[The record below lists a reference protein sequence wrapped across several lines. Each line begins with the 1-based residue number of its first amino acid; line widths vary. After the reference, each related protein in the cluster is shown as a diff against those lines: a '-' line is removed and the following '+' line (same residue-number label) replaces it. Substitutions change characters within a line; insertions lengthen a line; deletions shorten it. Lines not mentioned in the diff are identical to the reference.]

1 MPTINQ
7 YLKSSNSQEREYSL
21 YWLTAFGIQSVV
33 DLRPSEDLIP
43 IISRHIEGEFDI
55 KRTKQEIH
63 RFYDEAKRGSG
74 DHHIHCSEEADL
86 VSSRIVETFLS
97 NDFQLS
103 PEGFSAVHRQMFHGI
118 YHHSGQWRERPF
130 SKKEWVLD
138 NASVIYPAPD
148 LISSYL
154 DYLFE
159 QERSIDYSRLSQ
171 KHKLTC
177 YSYFISKLF
186 MINAFQYA
194 NSRAAFVYG
203 IKYMLS
209 RGYRLQNDTF
219 AKEAWYFRNAI
230 IRAFYT
236 NMHQGIY
243 PTTTFMEMFLG
254 NLFHNEDNELRNHRM
269 MIKGE

>member
-1 MPTINQ
+1 MSTIDQ
-7 YLKSSNSQEREYSL
+7 YLKSNNTQEREYCL

-33 DLRPSEDLIP
+33 DLKPSDDLFP
-43 IISRHIEGEFDI
+43 IISRHIEGEIDI

-63 RFYDEAKRGSG
+63 RFYDHSKQGSG
-74 DHHIHCSEEADL
+74 DHHIHRGEEADL
-86 VSSRIVETFLS
+86 VSSRIVEIFLS
-97 NDFQLS
+97 KDFDLS
-103 PEGFSAVHRQMFHGI
+103 VQGFSNVHRQMFHGI

-130 SKKEWVLD
+130 SKKEWVLGNSSVLYPD
-138 NASVIYPAPD
+138 AS
-148 LISSYL
+148 LIEDFL
-154 DYLFE
+154 NHLFE
-159 QERSIDYSRLSQ
+159 QEKSIDYSRLSE
-171 KHKLTC
+171 KHKLMS
-177 YSYFISKLF
+177 YSIFISKLF

-203 IKYMLS
+203 IKYLLTQ
-209 RGYRLQNDTF
+209 GYHLRNATF

-254 NLFHNEDNELRNHRM
+254 NLLNDEDNELRNHRM
-269 MIKGE
+269 VIKGE